1 MGKEKIMKTTGVH
14 ELSENEWMIMFR
26 VSSQY
31 YENSIE
37 ELVLRDEEIL
47 EKRLENSKS
56 TDFARH

>member
-14 ELSENEWMIMFR
+14 QVSENEWMIMFR

-37 ELVLRDEEIL
+37 ELVLRDEEIF
-47 EKRLENSKS
+47 EKRLENSKPA
-56 TDFARH
+56 DFARH